1 MVNDYA
7 TPVTFSVM
15 GVLAGLLAY
24 YRPPDTQ
31 SRLLRRLIFA
41 AMVCSVALL
50 TVHTEIEEMRTG
62 GFFALVFMHYPL
74 IIPHPYDYC
83 LFYRGL
89 PIIKA
94 LCFDVALVCSA
105 IYLANVRKIVRRR
118 TTSP

>member
-7 TPVTFSVM
+7 IPVTFSVM
-15 GVLAGLLAY
+15 AVLAGLLAY

-31 SRLLRRLIFA
+31 SRLFRRAIFA

-50 TVHTEIEEMRTG
+50 TVHTDFEEMRTG
-62 GFFALVFMHYPL
+62 GFFALVFMHYRL
-74 IIPHPYDYC
+74 IIPHPYDYY

-94 LCFDVALVCSA
+94 FCLGVALVCPA

-118 TTSP
+118 TASP